1 MEYLVVPKYTILGI
15 EEVLNDENKYQFSLR
30 NISSKGQV
38 YKISKVDF
46 LKRVNPE
53 NKGPLF

>member
-30 NISSKGQV
+30 NISSKG
-38 YKISKVDF
+38 
-46 LKRVNPE
+46 
-53 NKGPLF
+53 